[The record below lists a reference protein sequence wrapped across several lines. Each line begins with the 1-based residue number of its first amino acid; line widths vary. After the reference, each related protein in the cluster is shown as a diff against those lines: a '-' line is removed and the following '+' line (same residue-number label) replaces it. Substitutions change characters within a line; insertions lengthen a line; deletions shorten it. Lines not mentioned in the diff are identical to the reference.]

1 MKIAILTSGILPV
14 PAVQGGA
21 VENLIDFY
29 LEYNNVQQLHDIT
42 IYSAYHPAVKK
53 HQALK
58 SYSNHYKYIK
68 TNTIWFKILRR
79 LYHRYCPKGYYH
91 SSIELYFEL
100 IYRQIRKQSYD
111 LIILENRPA
120 FALKLKERLPK
131 TPIITHLHTN
141 MVHSNNPKA
150 MDIICSTNA
159 FITVS
164 KYLKK
169 QIEDVGV
176 PTNIAVV
183 YNGIDTTI
191 FNTTVSP
198 IDRQTLGFNDK
209 DFIVIFTG
217 RLIKDKGIKEL
228 LLAIKEII
236 VKDIK
241 EKVVFT
247 GYIPYKKIP
256 SYLATANVI
265 VVPSHINEAFGM
277 VCIEACAMGLPVIAT
292 NEGGIPEAL
301 TGQNHILIDIS
312 PDLPTSIANAI
323 IEIKNNRKKYLG
335 NSLKNI
341 FKKETYAKSFFSNL
355 TNCVTD
361 YAK

>member
-217 RLIKDKGIKEL
+217 RLIKDKGIK
-228 LLAIKEII
+228 
-236 VKDIK
+236 
-241 EKVVFT
+241 
-247 GYIPYKKIP
+247 
-256 SYLATANVI
+256 
-265 VVPSHINEAFGM
+265 
-277 VCIEACAMGLPVIAT
+277 
-292 NEGGIPEAL
+292 
-301 TGQNHILIDIS
+301 
-312 PDLPTSIANAI
+312 
-323 IEIKNNRKKYLG
+323 
-335 NSLKNI
+335 
-341 FKKETYAKSFFSNL
+341 
-355 TNCVTD
+355 
-361 YAK
+361 